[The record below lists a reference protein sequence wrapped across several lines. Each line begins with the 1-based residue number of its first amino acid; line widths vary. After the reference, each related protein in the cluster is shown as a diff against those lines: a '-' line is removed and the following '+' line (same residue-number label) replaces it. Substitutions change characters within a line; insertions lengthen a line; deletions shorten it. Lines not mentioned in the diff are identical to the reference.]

1 MDAKTKEVV
10 EVLLIKGKFKI
21 AQIAAQMELTYEEVL
36 EVARAKKS
44 KDAKQKCA
52 Q

>member
-1 MDAKTKEVV
+1 MDETKREMI

-21 AQIAAQMELTYEEVL
+21 AEIAEKFSVTKEEVL

>member
-21 AQIAAQMELTYEEVL
+21 AQIAAQMELTYQEVL

-44 KDAKQKCA
+44 KESKQKCA